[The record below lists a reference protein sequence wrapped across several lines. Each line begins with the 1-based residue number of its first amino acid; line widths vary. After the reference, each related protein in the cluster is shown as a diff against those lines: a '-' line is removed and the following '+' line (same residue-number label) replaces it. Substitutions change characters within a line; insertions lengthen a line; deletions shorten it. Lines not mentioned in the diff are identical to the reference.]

1 MKGKLKAAS
10 QLQQLAEQQR
20 DRQSKLFAQ
29 QQQQSEHYQRQL
41 DALQQLKSGC
51 QSGGRPGKMSLSSS
65 TLQNNA
71 TVQSQLSRL
80 LNHHQHEKAV
90 MDARCRQSQI
100 QLEQSHARVKGLEVV
115 IERWQAKQRFEE
127 ARKAQRQLEE
137 LINTRYRRKPR

>member
-10 QLQQLAEQQR
+10 QMQQLAEQQR

-41 DALQQLKSGC
+41 DALHLLKSGC
-51 QSGGRPGKMSLSSS
+51 QGSGSAGQTSLSSS
-65 TLQNNA
+65 TLQNSA
-71 TVQSQLSRL
+71 TVQTQLSRL

-90 MDARCRQSQI
+90 MDAQCQQSKV
-100 QLEQSHARVKGLEVV
+100 QLEKSHARVKGLEGV

-127 ARKAQRQLEE
+127 ARKAQRQLED
-137 LINTRYRRKPR
+137 LINARYRRKPV